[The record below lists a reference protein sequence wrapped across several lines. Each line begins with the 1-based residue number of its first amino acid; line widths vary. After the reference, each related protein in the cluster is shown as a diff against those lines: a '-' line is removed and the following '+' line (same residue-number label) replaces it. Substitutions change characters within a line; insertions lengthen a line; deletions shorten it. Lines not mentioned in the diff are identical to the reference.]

1 MSYSD
6 YRRIAREKLSNNWW
20 LSIGVAA
27 VAWLLGGLL
36 LGGSFLPEVNY
47 KVDQEELSLINI
59 ANSTVR
65 FALSAGSALGL
76 AQFIL
81 GGTIQMGYAKYLLA
95 QHDGG
100 ERNFN
105 DLFSQFNNFGTGFA
119 QKFLRSLYSF
129 LWGLLFIIPG
139 IIASYRYAMTPYIL
153 AENPEMTASQAIE
166 QSKYMMDG
174 HKGELFCLHLTFIGW
189 DILAALTLNL
199 GNLALNPY
207 KNAAEAVF
215 YRDLQDQLRRQHN
228 AGYM

>member
-1 MSYSD
+1 
-6 YRRIAREKLSNNWW
+6 
-20 LSIGVAA
+20 
-27 VAWLLGGLL
+27 
-36 LGGSFLPEVNY
+36 
-47 KVDQEELSLINI
+47 
-59 ANSTVR
+59 
-65 FALSAGSALGL
+65 
-76 AQFIL
+76 
-81 GGTIQMGYAKYLLA
+81 
-95 QHDGG
+95 
-100 ERNFN
+100 
-105 DLFSQFNNFGTGFA
+105 
-119 QKFLRSLYSF
+119 
-129 LWGLLFIIPG
+129 
-139 IIASYRYAMTPYIL
+139 MTPYIL